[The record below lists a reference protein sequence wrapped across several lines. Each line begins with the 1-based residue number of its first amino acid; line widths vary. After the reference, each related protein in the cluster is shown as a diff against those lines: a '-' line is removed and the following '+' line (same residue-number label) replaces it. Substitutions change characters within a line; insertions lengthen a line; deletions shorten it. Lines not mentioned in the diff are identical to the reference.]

1 MIAIFKREL
10 KAYFLTPIGYLYMG
24 FFLLVAGIFYT
35 FSNLLPADSRFSG
48 FLGSIL
54 LIYLFAIP
62 LLTMRLFSEE
72 KRQKTDQL
80 LLTSP
85 VTITEI
91 VCGKFLAAL
100 AIYILTLL
108 VTVLYVIVIAVFG
121 DLQGWETLGSYIGFI
136 FLGASYIAVGVF
148 ISASTENQLTAALV
162 TFFSLLVV
170 WIIEPLSRIIPA
182 NTTVGLISASVLTLA
197 LVLFLYINTRN
208 WIIVLSILI
217 AAALAISGFYLF
229 NRTVFYGFAQKFLDW
244 FSLNRRYESFSMG
257 LLKFDSLLYY
267 ASFTGLFLFLT
278 VRLIEKRRWN

>member
-24 FFLLVAGIFYT
+24 FFLLITGIFYT
-35 FSNLLPADSRFSG
+35 FSNLLTGNSRFSG

-85 VTITEI
+85 VTIPEI

-136 FLGASYIAVGVF
+136 FLGASYIAVGIFV
-148 ISASTENQLTAALV
+148 SASTENQLTAALV
-162 TFFSLLVV
+162 TFFSLLLI
-170 WIIEPLSRIIPA
+170 WILDPLSQTIPSDMK
-182 NTTVGLISASVLTLA
+182 TGLISASILA
-197 LVLFLYINTRN
+197 LILVLFLYINIRN
-208 WIIVLSILI
+208 WLIVLGVLI
-217 AAALAISGFYLF
+217 AAALAIGGFYLF
-229 NRTVFYGFAQKFLDW
+229 NKMVFYGFAQKFLGW

-267 ASFTGLFLFLT
+267 VSFTGLYLFLT

>member
-24 FFLLVAGIFYT
+24 FFLLISGIFYT
-35 FSNLLPADSRFSG
+35 YGNLFTANSRFSG

-80 LLTSP
+80 LLTCP

-100 AIYILTLL
+100 GIYILTLL
-108 VTVLYVIVIAVFG
+108 VTLLYVIVIAVFG

-162 TFFSLLVV
+162 SFFSLLVI
-170 WIIEPLSRIIPA
+170 WLLDPLSQAIPSDIR
-182 NTTVGLISASVLTLA
+182 TGLISASVLA
-197 LVLFLYINTRN
+197 LVMALFIYINTRN
-208 WIIVLSILI
+208 WFIVLGALI
-217 AAALAISGFYLF
+217 AAALAITGFYLF
-229 NRTVFYGFAQKFLDW
+229 KQTVFYGFAQKFLGW

-257 LLKFDSLLYY
+257 LLKIDSLLYY
-267 ASFTGLFLFLT
+267 ASFTGLFLFFT